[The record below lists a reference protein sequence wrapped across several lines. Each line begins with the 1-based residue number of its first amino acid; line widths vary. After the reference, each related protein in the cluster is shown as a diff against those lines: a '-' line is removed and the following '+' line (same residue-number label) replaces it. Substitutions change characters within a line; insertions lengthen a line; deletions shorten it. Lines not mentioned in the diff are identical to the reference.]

1 MAEKKKILVV
11 EDFDDARQ
19 LMALCIRRLGY
30 EVFEAVDGI
39 EALQLAA
46 AVHPD
51 LILMDLSMPRMDGLE
66 ATAHLKQDPATRDIP
81 VIVLTAYAAPAQHD
95 KALEAGALEV
105 LLKPINLMAL
115 GEIFNRYFRQEEKT
129 TVPLEN
135 YTEDKNAYK
144 FEIFD
149 LTT

>member
-11 EDFDDARQ
+11 EDFPDARE
-19 LMALCIRRLGY
+19 LVALCIRRLGY
-30 EVFEAVDGI
+30 EAFEAADGI
-39 EALQLAA
+39 EGLQQAT

-81 VIVLTAYAAPAQHD
+81 VIVLTAHAADAHRD

-105 LLKPINLMAL
+105 LIKPINFMAL
-115 GEIFNRYFRQEEKT
+115 GEIFNRYLRQEKKT
-129 TVPLEN
+129 TVPLDYPSEPPQQ
-135 YTEDKNAYK
+135 ESIPDSR
-144 FEIFD
+144 
-149 LTT
+149 